1 MNFIRLNGARRN
13 NGEVST
19 ERALPELKHERI
31 TGLLKEAF
39 YRVYG
44 VLGYGFLE
52 GVYANAMMI
61 ECRKAGL
68 NVRHEVRIRVNYE
81 GVDVGHYDAD
91 LVVGDAVI
99 VELKA
104 CRTLAPEHEAQL
116 LNYLKATAYE
126 VGFLFNFGPKPQYRR
141 MVYDNSRK
149 GSLSWLSKDAEGRR
163 LTPKHAEKEYQKS

>member
-1 MNFIRLNGARRN
+1 M
-13 NGEVST
+13 VMSS
-19 ERALPELKHERI
+19 ERVLPELKHANV
-31 TGLLKEAF
+31 TGPLKEIF
-39 YRVYG
+39 YKVYG
-44 VLGYGFLE
+44 TLGYGFLE
-52 GVYANAMMI
+52 KVYANAMMI

-68 NVRHEVRIRVNYE
+68 KVVAEVRIRVHYE

-116 LNYLKATAYE
+116 LNYLKATAYQ

-149 GSLSWLSKDAEGRR
+149 GSLSWLLKDAEEHRR
-163 LTPKHAEKEYQKS
+163 TRKHAEKEYQKS